1 VFVQVKIISSGGG
14 DVLKFAGDAMIV
26 LWPDDSADGIVDR
39 LQRAAQCAVYIQQK
53 LDQATI
59 EDSVQ
64 LSVKIGIG
72 VGMVSVIH
80 IGGTH
85 KRMEYLAVGDPL
97 IQAFHAEHH
106 AVPGQVL
113 ASPQVWNLLKDL
125 PGTFTA
131 AKISE
136 DGFVSLCVH
145 TPFAPVRQRRHKPF
159 LSDGTGDE
167 AHHHHHP
174 LLEQRIRSYVPNSV
188 LPMLL
193 KASYEDDMKWANE
206 TRRVAVMFVN
216 LGLEEHNMLAA
227 GDVRQRDAMVQVR
240 GSAMR

>member
-1 VFVQVKIISSGGG
+1 MRFLQTLASYVPGIIVEQLMHGETLEVPFRKQYETVCVFCDISGFTKLSEHMARTGKGAEGVSRNINKYFQMMVKIISSGGG

-26 LWPDDSADGIVDR
+26 LWPEGDQDSIQTR
-39 LQRAAQCAVYIQQK
+39 LHRATQCAVYIQQK

-106 AVPGQVL
+106 AVSGQVMV
-113 ASPQVWNLLKDL
+113 SPQVWKLLRSA
-125 PGTFTA
+125 GFVA
-131 AKISE
+131 AHQFE
-136 DGFVSLCVH
+136 DGFVSIDVNVRCSQ
-145 TPFAPVRQRRHKPF
+145 AVRQ
-159 LSDGTGDE
+159 SGN
-167 AHHHHHP
+167 
-174 LLEQRIRSYVPNSV
+174 Q
-188 LPMLL
+188 
-193 KASYEDDMKWANE
+193 
-206 TRRVAVMFVN
+206 
-216 LGLEEHNMLAA
+216 A
-227 GDVRQRDAMVQVR
+227 GD
-240 GSAMR
+240 